1 MWKTILVWGGGF
13 VLLVIA
19 ILAVLPFVID
29 VDQFRPTIVKIANEN
44 INGELKIGKLSLSL
58 WGKVEIDID
67 GIELADPAGNKLVS
81 VKESYALIS
90 FGSILAGAPKL
101 VLKLAE
107 PNLAVVRDA
116 GGNINL
122 LKLIKKSAEVA
133 PAEPVTPTEAAKP
146 LKVEE
151 IPYWSV
157 IAATGIDFE
166 LTKANFSFIDQ
177 AGGLSQKLTGFNLIL
192 KDISLIR
199 PMTLNIWSEL
209 ETKLG
214 KDLSLKGP
222 FKIDATIKPQFE
234 GINFKQVGVNMVLS
248 FDDVAI
254 DVPGTFQKAKG
265 KPTNIKFDITASPA
279 EVQISSLQINFLEIV
294 ANSSLALTG
303 LQSPPE
309 KLNFQLKADYP
320 GVDLGIDAQLESFA
334 KPNAKIAINSKGID
348 FDRLFPPP
356 PGGRK
361 KLDEVTPGAA
371 SSASPVAV
379 ASPDPNAPPAP
390 VVDVDGML
398 EPIRTNA
405 FLKGMAAELSVQIAQ
420 ITGFDLNI
428 QNFEIKTSFR
438 DLVAGLDRFGMGI
451 FGGTLSSSARID
463 LKPSRPTYE
472 FSAEVANWDLN
483 SAAASQLK
491 TFVNTIKGFLSF
503 KAAGSGSSLN
513 SDLLM
518 KNLKL
523 KGDFSFKDAEFATID
538 TIKVAREAIEKS
550 IKKIQDKIPQLGPV
564 ALKELP
570 NYKTRYKFVGS
581 DFAMADGTFSAPNFK
596 AESYEKQGI
605 DISGITKVGLLD
617 DTLYAQWALVDTY
630 NQTGLYDVGV
640 DQKVLTHSIKVDHLF
655 SEGGKPIQ
663 FPVEVGCKL
672 SEPCFKYESL
682 PEYLLTV
689 ATKNLKGQANSILDA
704 EKAKLK
710 ARLDE
715 EKKKLEAKVAAERA
729 KLEEEKRKQ
738 EERLKAE
745 QAKLKAEADK
755 KKDEA
760 KKAAEDKAK
769 QKGKDALK
777 KFGI

>member
-1 MWKTILVWGGGF
+1 MWKKLLIWGGGF
-13 VLLVIA
+13 VVLIVAALA
-19 ILAVLPFVID
+19 ILPFVID

-101 VLKLAE
+101 VVKLTE

-122 LKLIKKSAEVA
+122 LKLVKKSAEAV
-133 PAEPVTPTEAAKP
+133 PAEPVAPTEPSKP

-177 AGGLSQKLTGFNLIL
+177 AGALSQKLSGFNLVL
-192 KDISLIR
+192 KDISLVR
-199 PMTLNIWSEL
+199 PMTLKIWSEL

-279 EVQISSLQINFLEIV
+279 EVLISSLQINFLEVV
-294 ANSSLALTG
+294 ANSSLSLTG
-303 LQSPPE
+303 LQAPPE
-309 KLNFQLKADYP
+309 KLDFQLKADYP
-320 GVDLGIDAQLESFA
+320 GVDLGVDAKLESFA
-334 KPNAKIAINSKGID
+334 KPNAKIAITSKGID

-361 KLDEVTPGAA
+361 KLDEITPGAG
-371 SSASPVAV
+371 SSASPVAE

-398 EPIRTNA
+398 EPVRSNA

-463 LKPSRPTYE
+463 LKPARPTYD

-503 KAAGSGSSLN
+503 KASGSGSSLN
-513 SDLLM
+513 SDLLL

-581 DFAMADGTFSAPNFK
+581 DFSMADGSFSAPNFK

-605 DISGITKVGLLD
+605 DISGITKVGLID

-640 DQKVLTHSIKVDHLF
+640 DQKVLTHSIKVEHLF

-682 PEYLLTV
+682 PEYLLSV
-689 ATKNLKGQANSILDA
+689 ATKNLKGQASSILDA

-710 ARLDE
+710 AKLDE